1 MLVALSIR
9 DVVLITRLN
18 LTLEPGLTVLTGETG
33 AGKSILLDSLGLALG
48 ARADA
53 GLLRDGAEQAS
64 VSAAFEVASDH
75 PALALL
81 GEQEIDCEDGML
93 VLRRRLGQDGRGRAF
108 INDQPVSVGL
118 LRQVGDLL
126 VEVQGQFEQ
135 RGLLDQATHRD
146 WLDSFGD
153 LLPLRRECQAAW
165 TAWREAQ
172 EAFESARNELAA
184 VKREE
189 EELRHTVEELSA
201 LAPEEEEE
209 DRLAEQRAFLMHAER
224 LGEAVGA
231 AQEEIGGFAQRGSG
245 AEASLS
251 NAQRLLERV
260 VDKAAGKLDPA
271 INALDRAAAELAE
284 AVSLLNAF
292 AADLDHDPRR
302 LAEIDERFFALKDA
316 ARKYGTEVAAL
327 PALCEE
333 KRQRLE
339 RIELGDEEVARLEQT
354 AEQARV
360 RFQEQA
366 AALTIA
372 RKAAAKRLDKAVS
385 AELPALKLE
394 KARFATQFE
403 PLDEA
408 QWGPVGAERA
418 AFQVATNPGAPFAP
432 LAKTASGGELSRM
445 LLAIKVV
452 LAGLS
457 PAGTLVFDEVDSG
470 VGGATAAAVGDRLE
484 RLAKDRQVLVVTHS
498 PQVAALGLHHWRVEK
513 QIAAERAET
522 VVAAL
527 PAAERGEELARM
539 LSGSEV
545 TDEAR
550 AAAKRLMGTAR

>member
-9 DVVLITRLN
+9 DVVLISSLN

-48 ARADA
+48 TRADA

-64 VSAAFEVASDH
+64 VTAAFEVAPDH

-81 GEQEIDCEDGML
+81 GEQAIDCEDGAL

-135 RGLLDQATHRD
+135 RGLLDQATHRE

-165 TAWREAQ
+165 TAWRDAQ
-172 EAFESARNELAA
+172 ETYESAGSELAA

-189 EELRHTVEELSA
+189 EELRHAVEELSA

-209 DRLAEQRAFLMHAER
+209 NRLAEQRAFLMHAER
-224 LGEAVGA
+224 LGEAISSV
-231 AQEEIGGFAQRGSG
+231 QEEIGGFAQRGSG

-260 VDKAAGKLDPA
+260 ADKAAGKLDPA
-271 INALDRAAAELAE
+271 IAALDRAAAELAE

-292 AADLDHDPRR
+292 GADLDHDPRR

-333 KRQRLE
+333 KRRRLE
-339 RIELGDEEVARLEQT
+339 RIELGDEEVGRLEQA
-354 AEQARV
+354 AEDARV
-360 RFQEQA
+360 HFQEQA
-366 AALTIA
+366 AALTVA

-403 PLDEA
+403 PLDEEN
-408 QWGPVGAERA
+408 WGPTGAERV

-432 LAKTASGGELSRM
+432 LAKTASGGELSRL

-457 PAGTLVFDEVDSG
+457 SAGTLVFDEVDSG
-470 VGGATAAAVGDRLE
+470 VGGATAAAVGDRLD

-498 PQVAALGLHHWRVEK
+498 PQVAALGRHHWRVEK
-513 QIAAERAET
+513 QTAAKRAET

-550 AAAKRLMGTAR
+550 AAAKRLMGAAR

>member
-9 DVVLITRLN
+9 DVVLISSLN

-48 ARADA
+48 TRADA

-64 VSAAFEVASDH
+64 VTAAFEVAPDH

-81 GEQEIDCEDGML
+81 GEQAIDCEDGAL

-135 RGLLDQATHRD
+135 RGLLDQATHRE

-165 TAWREAQ
+165 TAWRDAQ
-172 EAFESARNELAA
+172 DAYESAGSELAA

-189 EELRHTVEELSA
+189 EELRHAVEELSA
-201 LAPEEEEE
+201 LAPEQEEEN
-209 DRLAEQRAFLMHAER
+209 RLAEQRAFLMHAER
-224 LGEAVGA
+224 LGEAVSSV
-231 AQEEIGGFAQRGSG
+231 QEEIGGFAQRGSG

-260 VDKAAGKLDPA
+260 ADKAAGKLDPSIA
-271 INALDRAAAELAE
+271 ALDRAAAELAE

-333 KRQRLE
+333 KGRRLE
-339 RIELGDEEVARLEQT
+339 RIELGDEEVARLEQA
-354 AEQARV
+354 AEEARV

-366 AALTIA
+366 AALTVA

-403 PLDEA
+403 RLDDEN
-408 QWGPVGAERA
+408 WGPTGAERV
-418 AFQVATNPGAPFAP
+418 AFQVATNPGAPVAP
-432 LAKTASGGELSRM
+432 LAKTASGGELSRL

-470 VGGATAAAVGDRLE
+470 VGGATAAAVGDRLD

-513 QIAAERAET
+513 RTAAKRAET

-527 PAAERGEELARM
+527 PAAERGEEVARM

-550 AAAKRLMGTAR
+550 AAAKRLMGATR

>member
-9 DVVLITRLN
+9 DVVLITSLN

-48 ARADA
+48 TRADA

-64 VSAAFEVASDH
+64 VTAAFEVAPDH

-81 GEQEIDCEDGML
+81 GEQEIDCEDGTL

-153 LLPLRRECQAAW
+153 LLPLRRECTAAW
-165 TAWREAQ
+165 TAWRQAQ
-172 EAFESARNELAA
+172 EAFESARSELAA

-189 EELRHTVEELSA
+189 EELRHAVEELSA
-201 LAPEEEEE
+201 LAPEEGEE

-224 LGEAVGA
+224 LGEAVSSV
-231 AQEEIGGFAQRGSG
+231 QEEIGGFAQRGSG

-260 VDKAAGKLDPA
+260 ADKAAGKLDPA
-271 INALDRAAAELAE
+271 IAALDRAAAELAE

-292 AADLDHDPRR
+292 GADLDHDPRR

-333 KRQRLE
+333 KRLRLE
-339 RIELGDEEVARLEQT
+339 RIELGDEEVGRLEQA
-354 AEQARV
+354 AEEARV
-360 RFQEQA
+360 HFQEQA
-366 AALTIA
+366 AALTVA

-403 PLDEA
+403 PLDDEN
-408 QWGPVGAERA
+408 WGPMGAERV

-432 LAKTASGGELSRM
+432 LAKTASGGELSRL

-470 VGGATAAAVGDRLE
+470 VGGATAAAVGDRLD

-513 QIAAERAET
+513 QTAAKRAET